1 MAARVVLSDD
11 AWAAIKLAYEIT
23 DEAVEAIGLRFGI
36 SKDRIYKQLRREKWT
51 KRSERDAL
59 RGADVPLPLVRPLLA
74 GPVSPGVIVAA
85 EITSAPPDEERPA
98 ETHEQRLERLH
109 RIIDRLLL
117 KLERTMANNPNMTP
131 QDQEKTARAVTQTVT
146 AMERVTEL
154 ANTQGKVPET
164 DGGQSHERAEAD
176 RMRREIAERLER
188 LSAKFSDEP
197 AKPE

>member
-11 AWAAIKLAYEIT
+11 AWAAIRLAYETT
-23 DEAVEAIGLRFGI
+23 DEAVDAIGVRYGI
-36 SKDRIYKQLRREKWT
+36 SKDRIYKQLRRENWP
-51 KRSERDAL
+51 RR
-59 RGADVPLPLVRPLLA
+59 ADRNLVREMVVAPPAVRFVPAADDSQAAEHIPAVPL
-74 GPVSPGVIVAA
+74 
-85 EITSAPPDEERPA
+85 DEERPA
-98 ETHEQRLERLH
+98 ETHAQRVERLH

-117 KLERTMANNPNMTP
+117 KLERTMANTPNMLP

-164 DGGQSHERAEAD
+164 DGGQSHDRAEAD